1 MSATKAVRKEKGNSC
16 QWTVVQ
22 YFMSHGLEVDRHCG
36 IPGIDSQLFD
46 PETDVDHLGW

>member
-1 MSATKAVRKEKGNSC
+1 MRKEKGKTMSVE
-16 QWTVVQ
+16 TVVR

-36 IPGIDSQLFD
+36 TPGIDSQLFD